1 MPNRR
6 FFISAVLE
14 NSRLE
19 MRVENLD
26 DQQADKIRPK
36 SDRGGVPAGYDHLA
50 ASGVNAVL
58 MRRLR
63 IPNLPF
69 ANI

>member
-6 FFISAVLE
+6 FFISAVFE
-14 NSRLE
+14 SGRLE

-36 SDRGGVPAGYDHLA
+36 SDRGGVPAGIRA
-50 ASGVNAVL
+50 FGSVRG
-58 MRRLR
+58 
-63 IPNLPF
+63 
-69 ANI
+69 